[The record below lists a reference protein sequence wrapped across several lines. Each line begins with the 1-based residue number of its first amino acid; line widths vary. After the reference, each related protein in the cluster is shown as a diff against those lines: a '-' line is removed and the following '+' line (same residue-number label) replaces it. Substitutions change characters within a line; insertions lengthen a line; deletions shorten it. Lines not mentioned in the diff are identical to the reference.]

1 MTHRFSKLF
10 ASLCGVAA
18 SSFLLVGAANADL
31 TAAGETAAAPA
42 AAGSTAAQPEVDPE
56 LKAAFEDFTALKFAD
71 AIAKLDKVRE
81 SKPDMA
87 PSQLVLASWL
97 AQVQPPQPQAV
108 RQAIEVAV
116 TKHGDDP
123 EAYVILAELNL
134 QNSCVTE
141 AETLFEK
148 GASLNANFTGSQKR
162 KSEIQKRILIGQAQV
177 QALRGRNDEA
187 KATLGAVLKL
197 DAENIGALNL
207 LALIS
212 FNTEDYASAIAAYT
226 KVREIQPTAL
236 LPEARIAMMCQQKNT
251 DEGKK
256 LAAQYMKEAISK
268 AETDPQVR
276 IVAARWS
283 LMIGKTKQAGQQADF
298 AIQLLAKQKEA
309 KADDAFVNN
318 LFLEANLLRGII
330 ALYDKDYAT
339 AEKFFN
345 VILTESPSNFAAT
358 NNLALALCEQDEAKQ
373 KKAVEFAQVNIDRF
387 GNQQPMVFSTA
398 AWVMHKMGRYQEAAN
413 LLQRHLQMTN
423 GNMSS
428 DTAYYLAANMNAI
441 ADSLPAESAE
451 QKTNIK
457 NQVLEIITKTL
468 ENEAPF
474 VMRPEAEALKA
485 ELSK

>member
-1 MTHRFSKLF
+1 
-10 ASLCGVAA
+10 
-18 SSFLLVGAANADL
+18 
-31 TAAGETAAAPA
+31 
-42 AAGSTAAQPEVDPE
+42 
-56 LKAAFEDFTALKFAD
+56 
-71 AIAKLDKVRE
+71 
-81 SKPDMA
+81 
-87 PSQLVLASWL
+87 
-97 AQVQPPQPQAV
+97 
-108 RQAIEVAV
+108 
-116 TKHGDDP
+116 
-123 EAYVILAELNL
+123 
-134 QNSCVTE
+134 
-141 AETLFEK
+141 
-148 GASLNANFTGSQKR
+148 
-162 KSEIQKRILIGQAQV
+162 
-177 QALRGRNDEA
+177 
-187 KATLGAVLKL
+187 
-197 DAENIGALNL
+197 
-207 LALIS
+207 
-212 FNTEDYASAIAAYT
+212 
-226 KVREIQPTAL
+226 
-236 LPEARIAMMCQQKNT
+236 
-251 DEGKK
+251 
-256 LAAQYMKEAISK
+256 MKEAISK

>member
-18 SSFLLVGAANADL
+18 SSFLLVGSANADL
-31 TAAGETAAAPA
+31 TAAGEDSPA
-42 AAGSTAAQPEVDPE
+42 ATGTTAAAQPEVDPE
-56 LKAAFEDFTALKFAD
+56 LKAAFEDFTALKFED
-71 AIAKLDKVRE
+71 AIAKLDKVRGT
-81 SKPDMA
+81 KPDMA

-116 TKHGDDP
+116 TKHSDDP

-148 GASLNANFTGSQKR
+148 GAALNTKFTGSEKR
-162 KSEIQKRILIGQAQV
+162 KGEIQKRILIGQAQV
-177 QALRGRNDEA
+177 QALRGKNDEA
-187 KATLGAVLKL
+187 KATLGSVLKL
-197 DAENIGALNL
+197 DAKNIGALNL

-212 FNTEDYASAIAAYT
+212 FNTEDYASAIAAYN
-226 KVREIQPTAL
+226 KVREIEPNAL

-256 LAAQYMKEAISK
+256 LDAQYMKEAIGK

-283 LMIGKTKQAGQQADF
+283 LMIGKAKQAGQQADF
-298 AIQLLAKQKEA
+298 AIQILTKQKAE
-309 KADDAFVNN
+309 KADDAFINA
-318 LFLEANLLRGII
+318 LFLEANILRGNI
-330 ALYDKDYAT
+330 ALFEKDYAA

-345 VILTESPSNFAAT
+345 VILAESPSNFAAT
-358 NNLALALCEQDEAKQ
+358 NGLALALCEQDAAKQ

-387 GNQQPMVFSTA
+387 GQQQPQVFATA
-398 AWVMHKMGRYQEAAN
+398 AWVMHKMGRYQEAAQ

-428 DTAYYLAANMNAI
+428 DTAYCLAANMNAM
-441 ADSLPAESAE
+441 AEALPAENAE
-451 QKTNIK
+451 QKANVK
-457 NQVLEIITKTL
+457 KQALEIISKTL

-474 VMRPEAEALKA
+474 TKRSEAEALKA